1 VYKEREGNPMR
12 RYLVVVAMLLCCMSL
27 AAKEVC
33 TVRLYAY
40 VPVTVENSEQ
50 VTTSVEDGVCTYTV
64 A

>member
-1 VYKEREGNPMR
+1 MR